1 LPSARVQESVRKH
14 SSHHPIAMDCCQG
27 LHLWSAAGIL
37 RLFHRLPVAPVT
49 ETKEALEVTL
59 VADHVLDEPAA
70 PAFCDEGAEAADS
83 EKECGPSVTS
93 ATDDVSGDDLS
104 ESGHSDPHSITISEG
119 ADTLDSL
126 RSENTSLKELHQLQS
141 QLLVTHQAQLKLLES
156 DIEKWRMLYSYQ
168 ETLVTH
174 MQSQIE
180 DYANERK
187 WLEDEIEKNK
197 AEPEVQLRENL
208 QQNRWALDCLKG
220 KLTEMRA
227 DLEDCQAEAS
237 NRVRETL
244 ASKVRSGWKAACMLP
259 HELTFPVETAL
270 TTADRDEFLFV
281 EWLFMRSLVQH
292 RHAHHP
298 DKWCRTPNVK
308 IIQVEKIQNRNF
320 LKRYMLRREEVTGEK
335 YGPCPKIRDIKTRID
350 KKVSVRSFEEEVC
363 PCPDSKLNEVLL
375 FHGTTEEKL
384 AGILSSGFDP
394 RLAGMGTGA
403 MFGQGSYFAHNA
415 SKCFRYA
422 RQGPFLSNGTRKL
435 RQTVLVVR
443 ALLGTPHY
451 QSTMCPE
458 QRVPPVGTDSRI
470 ALTRAEGGC
479 VDHRE
484 YTLYDRSS
492 TLPLYV
498 VDFEHQEDCGCT
510 VCTA

>member
-1 LPSARVQESVRKH
+1 
-14 SSHHPIAMDCCQG
+14 
-27 LHLWSAAGIL
+27 
-37 RLFHRLPVAPVT
+37 
-49 ETKEALEVTL
+49 
-59 VADHVLDEPAA
+59 
-70 PAFCDEGAEAADS
+70 
-83 EKECGPSVTS
+83 
-93 ATDDVSGDDLS
+93 
-104 ESGHSDPHSITISEG
+104 
-119 ADTLDSL
+119 DSL

-141 QLLVTHQAQLKLLES
+141 QLLVTHQAQLKLLET

-174 MQSQIE
+174 MQNQIE

-187 WLEDEIEKNK
+187 WLEDEIEKNR

-208 QQNRWALDCLKG
+208 QKNRWALDCLTG

-244 ASKVRSGWKAACMLP
+244 GAKVRCGWKAACMLP
-259 HELTFPVETAL
+259 HELTLPVETAL
-270 TTADRDEFLFV
+270 TTADRDEFLFARLSESLELRRV
-281 EWLFMRSLVQH
+281 ALHALFGAAPPCPPSGQVVQ
-292 RHAHHP
+292 
-298 DKWCRTPNVK
+298 VK

-320 LKRYMLRREEVTGEK
+320 LKRYMLRREEVTEEK
-335 YGPCPKIRDIKTRID
+335 DCACPKIRDIKTRID

-384 AGILSSGFDP
+384 TGILRSGFDP

-422 RQGPFLSNGTRKL
+422 RQGPFLTNGTRKL

-451 QSTMCPE
+451 Q
-458 QRVPPVGTDSRI
+458 
-470 ALTRAEGGC
+470 
-479 VDHRE
+479 
-484 YTLYDRSS
+484 
-492 TLPLYV
+492 
-498 VDFEHQEDCGCT
+498 
-510 VCTA
+510 

>member
-1 LPSARVQESVRKH
+1 
-14 SSHHPIAMDCCQG
+14 MDCCHG
-27 LHLWSAAGIL
+27 LHLWSAADLL
-37 RLFHRLPVAPVT
+37 RLFHRLPVAVPKE
-49 ETKEALEVTL
+49 ETLEVTL
-59 VADHVLDEPAA
+59 AADHALDEPAAEPAA
-70 PAFCDEGAEAADS
+70 PAFSDEGAEATDS
-83 EKECGPSVTS
+83 EKECGPSGTS

-104 ESGHSDPHSITISEG
+104 ESGHSDPHSITTTISEG

-141 QLLVTHQAQLKLLES
+141 QLLVTHQAQLKLLET

-174 MQSQIE
+174 MQNQIE

-187 WLEDEIEKNK
+187 WLEDEIEKNR

-208 QQNRWALDCLKG
+208 QKNRWALDCLTG

-244 ASKVRSGWKAACMLP
+244 GAKVRPMSQGYSLKQRGSMRAACMLP
-259 HELTFPVETAL
+259 HELTLPVETAL
-270 TTADRDEFLFV
+270 TTADRDEFLFARFSESLELRLRARQYSIV
-281 EWLFMRSLVQH
+281 LSMVKAQGSKVLSRVALHALFGVLDYVVCVGHWMWVLVVGAAPPCPPSGQVVQ
-292 RHAHHP
+292 
-298 DKWCRTPNVK
+298 VK

-320 LKRYMLRREEVTGEK
+320 LKRYMLRREEVTEEK
-335 YGPCPKIRDIKTRID
+335 DCACPKIRDIKTRID

-384 AGILSSGFDP
+384 TGILRSGFDP

-422 RQGPFLSNGTRKL
+422 RQGPFLTNGTRKL

-451 QSTMCPE
+451 Q
-458 QRVPPVGTDSRI
+458 
-470 ALTRAEGGC
+470 
-479 VDHRE
+479 
-484 YTLYDRSS
+484 
-492 TLPLYV
+492 
-498 VDFEHQEDCGCT
+498 
-510 VCTA
+510 